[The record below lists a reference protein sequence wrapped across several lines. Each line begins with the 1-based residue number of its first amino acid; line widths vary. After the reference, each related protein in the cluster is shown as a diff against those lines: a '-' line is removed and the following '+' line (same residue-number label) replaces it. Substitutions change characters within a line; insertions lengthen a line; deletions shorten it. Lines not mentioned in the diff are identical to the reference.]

1 MDQMYQRTTKF
12 IEMKSFVILEKKDE
26 MYNILKPLLATGN
39 GSRDEG
45 RIGLSNLLAGAFT
58 KTLPYSR
65 NRLHLLVT
73 ISYYFFIKFRL

>member
-1 MDQMYQRTTKF
+1 MLWFFKKGKWKKKDIASMDQMYQRTTKF

-45 RIGLSNLLAGAFT
+45 RIGLSNHFAGAFT
-58 KTLPYSR
+58 KTLPY
-65 NRLHLLVT
+65 
-73 ISYYFFIKFRL
+73 